1 PTLIN
6 LNASNGEKFAICRRD
21 VGTQKLQ
28 TYSVKGRRL
37 TTLNMWTL
45 SHFYSDVLGCV
56 IFGFSF
62 EVSVLDSNIEHLN
75 FITSL
80 NDNVIHSEFFK
91 SLSSSEQNDIQDKR
105 NIFWEYIMNIRS

>member
-1 PTLIN
+1 
-6 LNASNGEKFAICRRD
+6 
-21 VGTQKLQ
+21 
-28 TYSVKGRRL
+28 
-37 TTLNMWTL
+37 MWTL